1 GRAPPDSGE
10 SQMVVAVRKKDGGVF
25 VDRIGVGRTRATDLW
40 FPVPDVSKYHAYFE
54 LIESRYLIT
63 DTGSKNGTY
72 VNSERLKPRVACS
85 LDDMAML
92 RFGGCEARFCS
103 PTGFFH
109 YLTKYI

>member
-1 GRAPPDSGE
+1 MYGSSWRVNDFHP
-10 SQMVVAVRKKDGGVF
+10 R
-25 VDRIGVGRTRATDLW
+25 RIGCPPFAGSIVASLKTRATDLW

-54 LIESRYLIT
+54 LIDSRYAIT

-72 VNSERLKPRVACS
+72 VNSERLKPRIPFT
-85 LDDMAML
+85 LEDTAML
-92 RFGGCEARFCS
+92 RFGGCDARFCS